1 MVCVCVRVHVR
12 VCVCVCVQLLTKKH
26 LEDLLQEVDPHQL
39 LDEDVAE
46 VRAQGYYV

>member
-1 MVCVCVRVHVR
+1 MCVCVCVRA
-12 VCVCVCVQLLTKKH
+12 CVQLLTKKH

-46 VRAQGYYV
+46 VRAQGCYV